1 MGSGGIS
8 VHRQALLNQATFW
21 DAQAAATGGYGRQA
35 AGAMWHGEAGIFASV
50 VNPYN
55 QVCQEVSQWCD
66 QGQAQMQAIGNAL
79 VTAARNYQSTEDTN
93 AGLSSA
99 AVRGS
104 VRG

>member
-1 MGSGGIS
+1 MQDRGRGKETKAPELTAPDRPQADLINVEKWVYGGES
-8 VHRQALLNQATFW
+8 LARV
-21 DAQAAATGGYGRQA
+21 DGRVV
-35 AGAMWHGEAGIFASV
+35 FA
-50 VNPYN
+50 PYN

-79 VTAARNYQSTEDTN
+79 VTAARNYQTTEDTN